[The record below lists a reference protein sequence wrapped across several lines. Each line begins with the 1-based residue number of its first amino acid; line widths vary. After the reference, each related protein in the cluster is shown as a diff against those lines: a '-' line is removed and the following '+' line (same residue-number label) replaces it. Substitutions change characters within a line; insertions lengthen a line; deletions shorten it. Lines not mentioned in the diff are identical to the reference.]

1 MDSFRAYLRDT
12 PPHTSACPLAGR
24 MLNRPHTSRKAL
36 AKQST
41 GKACDIWVSRIAQNY
56 QKQGREAKA
65 MSPGMLLPESKHV
78 VAGLQDSGAVIV
90 LWSSVV
96 YVKI

>member
-1 MDSFRAYLRDT
+1 
-12 PPHTSACPLAGR
+12 
-24 MLNRPHTSRKAL
+24 MLNRPHTSRRGL

-41 GKACDIWVSRIAQNY
+41 GKTCHTWVSRMAQKY

-65 MSPGMLLPESKHV
+65 MSPDMLSPESKHV

-96 YVKI
+96 YGENLIGKDEDERF